1 MCQYKCSTQN
11 RERESERESER
22 ERERERIKM
31 NLYFY
36 FHLIGI
42 VGWWLWRSRD
52 NISIAR
58 NEFEP
63 FFTWGKNINEYFL
76 FLLWMINKKGMFKM
90 NICLGRSVRYV
101 NFLYFEMIFYRDYKS
116 KIIAFRGEAK
126 IRIQFLCLSDFRP
139 L

>member
-1 MCQYKCSTQN
+1 MVICVVVWISSIEFGVKPQCASTN
-11 RERESERESER
+11 VRPKIARER
-22 ERERERIKM
+22 EREREREGEKNQIKM
-31 NLYFY
+31 NLYFF

-101 NFLYFEMIFYRDYKS
+101 NFLYFEMIFIV
-116 KIIAFRGEAK
+116 IIKAK
-126 IRIQFLCLSDFRP
+126 
-139 L
+139 